1 MTEAN
6 NKPSNEAEQRGGVQE
21 DVEREELF
29 ARICF
34 ARGEKPT
41 GPLAIYRRLVRSG
54 LASTVF
60 KLLPRSRARMNR
72 DHDDAFDKAFVAFL
86 DEAGPR
92 THYMRDVPME
102 LVRFAETFWKNANV
116 SQKWIDLARYESAL
130 FAVDSAPDD
139 AEVALTEIDLTRPLI
154 FSRAMRIESFRHA
167 VHELPEN
174 IEDFGDPKTRDVSLM
189 IYRDSENDVVELE
202 LTSFFARV
210 VDACVSGLALKD
222 ALAQSARVENVA
234 MDDSLLASVAKFLS
248 DLGERGVL
256 LGGAAS

>member
-1 MTEAN
+1 VRPKETP
-6 NKPSNEAEQRGGVQE
+6 PSGNEDEERNE
-21 DVEREELF
+21 DAEREALF

-60 KLLPRSRARMNR
+60 KLLPRTRARMNR

-92 THYMRDVPME
+92 THYMRDVPGE
-102 LVRFAETFWKNANV
+102 LVRWSEEFWRKSNV
-116 SQKWIDLARYESAL
+116 DSKWIELARYEAAL
-130 FAVDSAPDD
+130 FAVESAPDD
-139 AEVALTEIDLTRPLI
+139 SEVALADIDLARPLI
-154 FSRAMRIESFRHA
+154 FSRAMRIENFQHA

-174 IEDFGDPKTRDVSLM
+174 LEDFSDPEKRAVSIL
-189 IYRDSENDVVELE
+189 IYRDGENDVGELE
-202 LTSFFARV
+202 LTPFSARL
-210 VDACVSGLALKD
+210 VDACISGLSLKD
-222 ALAQSARVENVA
+222 ALAQSARTEKIEL
-234 MDDSLLASVAKFLS
+234 DDPLLVSVAQFLA

-256 LGGAAS
+256 RGGVAK